1 MKTILITGAN
11 KGLGFETARQ
21 LLEKGHHVIISGRNK
36 ERLQVSY
43 KALLHEKAEIL
54 LMDVSDQKSIIAAAK
69 KLSASQ
75 VSIDVLIN
83 NAAILHKD
91 DHSLINDD
99 FSIAEKTFNTNVFGV
114 LRVIRAFMP
123 LMNSPSRIINISS
136 DGGSMSEPVG
146 GWAPAYCISKT
157 AVNALTRHLA
167 VELQSRDIAVN
178 SVCPGWIQTDM
189 GGSGAQRPAEKGAE
203 TPVWL
208 ATDAPQVLTG
218 KFFRDKKELTW

>member
-21 LLEKGHHVIISGRNK
+21 LLKKGHHVIISGRNQ
-36 ERLQVSY
+36 ERLKASY
-43 KALLHEKAEIL
+43 DTLAHDKAEML
-54 LMDVSDQKSIIAAAK
+54 LMDVCEQKSILAAAK
-69 KLSASQ
+69 QLMANH
-75 VSIDVLIN
+75 VIIDVLIN

-99 FSIAEKTFNTNVFGV
+99 FSIAAHTFNTNVFGV
-114 LRVIRAFMP
+114 LHVIRAFMR
-123 LMNSPSRIINISS
+123 LMKSPSRIINISS
-136 DGGSMSEPVG
+136 DGGSMSDPVG

-167 VELQSRDIAVN
+167 VELQSRSISVN

-189 GGSGAQRPAEKGAE
+189 GGTGAHRPVEKGAE
-203 TPVWL
+203 TPIWL
-208 ATDAPQVLTG
+208 ATDAPQTLTG
-218 KFFRDKKELTW
+218 KFFRDKKELHW